1 MSKRQKLLLLLT
13 GLLLAIVLAS
23 FLLAHFLFREPTYEG
38 KTLAYWVNQIGF
50 PSSPEPDQVQHA
62 RIAVRTLCKNH
73 IPALVDALKYDY
85 SPRFVEAR
93 RKLAWLPGPIR
104 DTLLDRL
111 FPDHRSLRGA
121 IAGRAFWALGPEA
134 AQAIP
139 GLTRLMYSTNLVVA
153 MNAVR
158 ALSGMNTNSFP
169 ALLHAATDPAC
180 PARCGVLVGIGRM
193 SYLGT
198 NALPAVPMLVGCT
211 QDKDPQVVEY
221 AVLALGSLGLEPS
234 LTVPA
239 IRKTLEHENPTVR
252 AAATSALTALDPS
265 SLTNAPTQ

>member
-1 MSKRQKLLLLLT
+1 MSKRRKILLLLT
-13 GLLLAIVLAS
+13 GLLLVLVLAP
-23 FLLAHFLFREPTYEG
+23 FLLAHLLFREPTYEG
-38 KTLAYWVNQIGF
+38 KTLAYWVGRVGF

-62 RIAVRTLCKNH
+62 RIAVRTLCKND
-73 IPALVDALKYDY
+73 IPALVDALNYDY
-85 SPRFVEAR
+85 SPRFIR
-93 RKLAWLPGPIR
+93 TRGKLAWLPGPIR
-104 DTLLDRL
+104 DKLMDRL
-111 FPDHRSLRGA
+111 FPDHRALRGA

-134 AQAIP
+134 AQAVP

-169 ALLHAATDPAC
+169 ALLRAATDSGC
-180 PARCGVLVGIGRM
+180 PARCGVLVAIGRM

-198 NALPAVPMLVGCT
+198 NAIPAVPVLVSCT

-221 AVLALGSLGLEPS
+221 AVLALGSLDLEPS

-239 IRKTLEHENPTVR
+239 IHKALEHENPTVR
-252 AAATSALTALDPS
+252 AVAKSALTSLDPS